1 MPSVRRLAAILA
13 ADVAGY
19 SRLMGSDEEGTHE
32 RLKAHLGELVDP
44 KIKEHRGRIVKNTG
58 DGFLAEFASV
68 VDAVRCA
75 VEVQRAM
82 ADRNAAT
89 PPEKRIEFRVGINLG
104 DVIAEGEDIFGD
116 GVNVAARLEALAE
129 PGGICVSR
137 VVRDQVRD
145 RVSFAFEDLGEQQV
159 KNIAR
164 PVRVYAL
171 HPGAL
176 ANPTATRAPPATSI
190 SQPLVA
196 PRLSIVVLPFTNLST
211 DPEQQYFAD
220 GITEDLTTDLS
231 RIADMFVIARN
242 TAFTYKG
249 KSTDAKQVGR
259 ELSVRYLLE
268 GSVRRSGQQVRVNAQ
283 LVDAETG
290 AHLWAERL
298 DRDMGDLLRLQDE
311 ITGQIARAL
320 QFELT
325 IADAGRLTKHPDV
338 LDYILR
344 GRAAWWKSTY
354 GTNYAE
360 ALELFE
366 RALALDPGAV
376 EAQIWSALMLIGR
389 VHDFAAGF
397 FHYDAPDVDLQRA
410 DGLVA
415 QALAVS
421 PNSAWAH
428 YARGQVLRAQSRFGD
443 AAIEYETA
451 IAFDRNLANA
461 YAWLG
466 LCKLAIGSVDEVI
479 PLVEYAIRLSPHDR
493 KLASW
498 YWQIG
503 AVHLLKARAD
513 EAVRW
518 FEKARSAHAGL
529 HFIHASLAAGYA
541 LKGET
546 ERASVALG
554 EARKLSDRYSSI
566 ACLRAAP
573 GRHRAPPVTL
583 WLAAPKLRALAETT
597 YFAGLRKAGVPEE

>member
-1 MPSVRRLAAILA
+1 
-13 ADVAGY
+13 
-19 SRLMGSDEEGTHE
+19 
-32 RLKAHLGELVDP
+32 
-44 KIKEHRGRIVKNTG
+44 
-58 DGFLAEFASV
+58 
-68 VDAVRCA
+68 
-75 VEVQRAM
+75 
-82 ADRNAAT
+82 
-89 PPEKRIEFRVGINLG
+89 
-104 DVIAEGEDIFGD
+104 
-116 GVNVAARLEALAE
+116 
-129 PGGICVSR
+129 
-137 VVRDQVRD
+137 
-145 RVSFAFEDLGEQQV
+145 
-159 KNIAR
+159 
-164 PVRVYAL
+164 
-171 HPGAL
+171 
-176 ANPTATRAPPATSI
+176 
-190 SQPLVA
+190 
-196 PRLSIVVLPFTNLST
+196 
-211 DPEQQYFAD
+211 
-220 GITEDLTTDLS
+220 
-231 RIADMFVIARN
+231 MFVISRN

-249 KSTDAKQVGR
+249 KSIDAKQVGR
-259 ELSVRYLLE
+259 DLGVRYLLE

-283 LVDAETG
+283 LVDAESG

-298 DRDMGDLLRLQDE
+298 DRDMGDLFRLQNE

-325 IADAGRLTKHPDV
+325 IADAGRLTEHPDV

-376 EAQIWSALMLIGR
+376 EAQIWSALMLINR
-389 VHDFAAGF
+389 VLDFAGGY
-397 FHYDAPDVDLQRA
+397 FHYDAPAIDLQRA

-428 YARGQVLRAQSRFGD
+428 YVRGQVLRAQSRFED

-466 LCKLAIGSVDEVI
+466 RCRLHIGSVDEVI
-479 PLVEYAIRLSPHDR
+479 LPTEYAIRLSPRDR
-493 KLASW
+493 NLPPW
-498 YWQIG
+498 YWAIG
-503 AVHLLKARAD
+503 AVHLLKAHTD

-518 FEKARSAHAGL
+518 FEKARSAHVGL
-529 HFIHASLAAGYA
+529 HYIHASLAAGYA

-554 EARKLSDRYSSI
+554 EARRLSDRYSSI
-566 ACLRAAP
+566 SRLRAAP
-573 GRHRAPPVTL
+573 GRR

-597 YFAGLRKAGVPEE
+597 FFAGLRKAGVPEE